1 MTTPDTLI
9 KLTSTSL
16 PDLADEVFNH
26 ELGRQLEALATR
38 DGKNYAVYTEGVSTP
53 EQGITMLAAPAVG
66 PIGSTEICT
75 GFLTLNGGKTKVT
88 AFRNA

>member
-9 KLTSTSL
+9 KLTATSL
-16 PDLADEVFNH
+16 PTIADEVFNH
-26 ELGRQLEALATR
+26 ELGRRLEALATR
-38 DGKNYAVYTEGVSTP
+38 TGKNYAVFTEGVSTP
-53 EQGITMLAAPAVG
+53 EEGITILPAPAVG

-75 GFLTLNGGKTKVT
+75 GSLTVNGEKIKVT